1 MATKK
6 KAAEPKTSVVEV
18 LDPQDKMAKFDS
30 KAARTDIG
38 LNQTEFWQ
46 HVFVTQSGGSRYEN
60 DRSVPK
66 PVQALLIMA
75 YGTEDEAKELFT
87 HLRKNPKVMKV

>member
-30 KAARTDIG
+30 KAARTAIG
-38 LNQTEFWQ
+38 LNQSEFWQ

-60 DRSVPK
+60 DRAVPK
-66 PVQALLIMA
+66 PVQALLVLA
-75 YGTEDEAKELFT
+75 YGSDKEAQAMFN
-87 HLRKNPKVMKV
+87 HLRGVDE